1 MRIGENA
8 RIFFSEREKSVPAM
22 RVTTLVNKLI
32 GLQGLWVRGFHFQA
46 DKARVVV
53 DVVPRRRKPLCGICG
68 RKVRKNKDRYN
79 RYWRHLDLFGVRTYL
94 LDPTSGMSAVWS
106 GQRKGALGRQ
116 GKPLYQKRFSC
127 RFGGSDLCWRAWPMD
142 AAAIVENAGNSGGE
156 RRLGKGC
163 EHVQTWS
170 GVFHNRLENA
180 SRFPRAPTGPS

>member
-68 RKVRKNKDRYN
+68 RKVRKNKDLLQSLLAALGPVRSP
-79 RYWRHLDLFGVRTYL
+79 DLSSL
-94 LDPTSGMSAVWS
+94 LDPTSGMSAV
-106 GQRKGALGRQ
+106 
-116 GKPLYQKRFSC
+116 
-127 RFGGSDLCWRAWPMD
+127 
-142 AAAIVENAGNSGGE
+142 
-156 RRLGKGC
+156 
-163 EHVQTWS
+163 
-170 GVFHNRLENA
+170 
-180 SRFPRAPTGPS
+180 